1 MRCGAGD
8 FARAIE
14 DFSSVLQQDAG
25 NANAYFNR
33 GSAYDSLG
41 DFDKAI
47 VDYTRALD
55 LDMAHGG
62 KKPHRSS

>member
-1 MRCGAGD
+1 MGEYRK
-8 FARAIE
+8 AIE
-14 DFSSVLQQDAG
+14 DFTMVLKIDPL

-47 VDYTRALD
+47 ADYTKALSLEAVD
-55 LDMAHGG
+55 
-62 KKPHRSS
+62 KI